1 MKNQEMV
8 KLLSLILLI
17 DNDIDSRELEII
29 KEIDNNEVYVE
40 EYIKVIKK
48 ETQYK
53 KDKINF
59 ILEKIKKQMKII
71 RITDREKIV
80 DYIKKIIISDK
91 IIISEEKEVIKLI
104 KEYWK
109 IEVKY

>member
-71 RITDREKIV
+71 RITDREKTV

>member
-17 DNDIDSRELEII
+17 FNDIDSRELEII

-48 ETQYK
+48 E
-53 KDKINF
+53 
-59 ILEKIKKQMKII
+59 
-71 RITDREKIV
+71 
-80 DYIKKIIISDK
+80 
-91 IIISEEKEVIKLI
+91 
-104 KEYWK
+104 
-109 IEVKY
+109 

>member
-17 DNDIDSRELEII
+17 DNDVDPRELEII

-71 RITDREKIV
+71 RIKDREKTV

>member
-71 RITDREKIV
+71 RIKDREKTV

>member
-17 DNDIDSRELEII
+17 DNDVDPRELEII